1 MRKAVVAEDLGFTS
15 TLSFSAALC
24 CPPGAANRAD
34 PYQYRKSPSLS
45 RRKDTISASTHVC
58 LSTAWRLQTC
68 QRRFCSGLIINIQ
81 ALGGAKLFSL
91 FQWRS
96 LKTPIPHCLCLSTCV
111 SVHPTSLQLLNS
123 LAKHKAMGLQSR
135 QSQGNLAMSPQASFQ
150 LETSSAFRHS
160 PSLSSLTLVKF
171 QINFKGKKGFLSY
184 NKNKPEN
191 IYGQGTAKIF
201 RAYLKIIFPPP
212 PPFFFFFLP

>member
-1 MRKAVVAEDLGFTS
+1 MG
-15 TLSFSAALC
+15 SFSAALC
-24 CPPGAANRAD
+24 CPPGAANCAD
-34 PYQYRKSPSLS
+34 PCQYRKSPSLS
-45 RRKDTISASTHVC
+45 RCNDTISASTHVC

-91 FQWRS
+91 FQWCS
-96 LKTPIPHCLCLSTCV
+96 LKYPIPHRLCLSTCV

-123 LAKHKAMGLQSR
+123 LAKHKAMGLQSQ

-150 LETSSAFRHS
+150 LETSSAFRGS
-160 PSLSSLTLVKF
+160 PSLSSLTLVKI
-171 QINFKGKKGFLSY
+171 QPNFKGKKGFLSY

-191 IYGQGTAKIF
+191 IYGQDTAKIF
-201 RAYLKIIFPPP
+201 RADMKIIFPPCP
-212 PPFFFFFLP
+212 PPFFFLHCNEEGELPSN